1 MREEIKMPNMGY
13 DMETGRLVDWYK
25 GVGDEV
31 ARGEPLAEIE
41 TDKTNVVMESL
52 KSGTVV
58 ELLAQPGDEVAV
70 GGVLGYI
77 ESSGQ

>member
-1 MREEIKMPNMGY
+1 M
-13 DMETGRLVDWYK
+13 
-25 GVGDEV
+25 
-31 ARGEPLAEIE
+31 ARREPLDEIE
-41 TDKTNVVMESL
+41 TDKTNVFMESL